1 MKRKSSSQFR
11 HQGASPRRNAVS
23 AFFSHEALA
32 LSPALIFAVA
42 FVVLAAAVPPAA
54 FRPVANAR
62 KLHAANGPTRSHV
75 IAGADTG
82 HVPEVLVLDAITG
95 MTLAD
100 FFPYDPGFTGGVR
113 LAAGDVTG
121 DGIADVITGP
131 GPGMP
136 SQVKVFDGVNSAL
149 IRNFFAFPAGFTGG
163 IFVAAGDVNGDGI
176 ADIVA
181 SPDSGLPPEVKVFE
195 GVNGNVIR
203 DFLAYDPAF
212 MGGVRVAAGDVN
224 GDGIADIITGPG
236 SGGPPQVK
244 VFDGVNSTLIRN
256 FFAFKPGFT
265 GGIYVAAG
273 DFNGDGVADIV
284 ASLGSGAPPEVK
296 VFDGANG
303 NLIRDFLAFDPA
315 FTGGVR
321 IAAADVNGDGIADF
335 IAGSGPGIAP
345 QIRIYDGLT
354 GALIQTLFPF
364 NAQSAGVYVAGTS
377 AGNLTPT
384 PTPTV
389 TPSATPTATATPTP
403 SGIPRVTP
411 TPRPRPT
418 PAPRPTP

>member
-1 MKRKSSSQFR
+1 
-11 HQGASPRRNAVS
+11 
-23 AFFSHEALA
+23 
-32 LSPALIFAVA
+32 
-42 FVVLAAAVPPAA
+42 
-54 FRPVANAR
+54 
-62 KLHAANGPTRSHV
+62 
-75 IAGADTG
+75 
-82 HVPEVLVLDAITG
+82 
-95 MTLAD
+95 
-100 FFPYDPGFTGGVR
+100 
-113 LAAGDVTG
+113 
-121 DGIADVITGP
+121 
-131 GPGMP
+131 
-136 SQVKVFDGVNSAL
+136 
-149 IRNFFAFPAGFTGG
+149 
-163 IFVAAGDVNGDGI
+163 
-176 ADIVA
+176 
-181 SPDSGLPPEVKVFE
+181 VKVFE